1 MYMVLFNQTS
11 VKIKKIQR
19 KGANMI
25 YTYAECK
32 EKFGTNYMIEKQ
44 IKEGSLFKLE
54 KGIYSDKKFVPEK
67 QIVSVK
73 YPKAVFTM
81 DSAFYYHGLTDVI
94 PDKYYLITD
103 RGDSKISDARVVQ
116 LFENSDV
123 LYLGAEYY
131 GNTYKI
137 LMYNKE
143 RMLLEQQKK
152 KNKLP
157 FDYYKEL
164 ILSYRKIIH
173 QLDMQEIQD
182 MMLRLPKTKMIMELL
197 ELEVL

>member
-1 MYMVLFNQTS
+1 M
-11 VKIKKIQR
+11 
-19 KGANMI
+19 
-25 YTYAECK
+25 
-32 EKFGTNYMIEKQ
+32 
-44 IKEGSLFKLE
+44 
-54 KGIYSDKKFVPEK
+54 
-67 QIVSVK
+67 
-73 YPKAVFTM
+73 
-81 DSAFYYHGLTDVI
+81 
-94 PDKYYLITD
+94 
-103 RGDSKISDARVVQ
+103 
-116 LFENSDV
+116 
-123 LYLGAEYY
+123 GAEYY

-143 RMLLEQQKK
+143 RMLLELLRN

-182 MMLRLPKTKMIMELL
+182 MMLRLPKTKMIIELL